1 LKIEKIETW
10 LVSKWLTVRVTTDTG
25 LQGVGE
31 GTFWGFAGA
40 AEQIVKAVADDLV
53 GEDPSQIEYIWNSQY
68 RKYSFPSAAIMSALS
83 AIDQAL
89 WDIKGKRLGAP
100 VWDLLGGKV
109 RNKVRAMVLL
119 DGGTIDDFVASAR
132 RAVADG
138 FTAAKFTPFPQGWS
152 ELSYAQLIRQN
163 TAIVAAVRE
172 TVGWDFDLGIE
183 IHRNMVPGEA
193 IVFAQEIEK
202 FLPYFYEDPIG
213 PDSVLSMGE
222 VAEKIRIPLAA
233 GERNSGIWQFREF
246 VETAGIHFVRPD
258 VGLAGGITQVR
269 KIAAI
274 AESHHQQV
282 IPHNFLGP
290 IVTMSCVQL
299 AAATPNWDL
308 QEYVREA
315 GTPRAAV
322 VKKTAQ
328 LKGGYLLIP
337 EAPGLGIELNET
349 GMKKH
354 PYEAGPG
361 ERSRRPDGSI
371 ALR

>member
-1 LKIEKIETW
+1 LKIEKVETW
-10 LVSKWLTVRVTTDTG
+10 LVSRWLTVRVTTDSG

-31 GTFWGFAGA
+31 GTFWGYAAA
-40 AEQIVKAVADDLV
+40 AEQIAQAVGGDLI
-53 GEDPSQIEYIWNSQY
+53 GKDPANIEFIWNSQY
-68 RKYSFPSAAIMSALS
+68 RKFSFPSDAISSALS

-109 RNKVRAMVLL
+109 RDRVRAMVLL
-119 DGGTIDDFVASAR
+119 DGGTLDDFVASAK

-138 FTAAKFTPFPQGWS
+138 FTAAKFTPFPTGWS
-152 ELSYAQLIRQN
+152 HLSYPELIRQN

-172 TVGWDFDLGIE
+172 TVGWDFDIGIE
-183 IHRNMVPGEA
+183 IHRNMVPSEA
-193 IVFAQEIEK
+193 IVFAQEIER
-202 FLPYFYEDPIG
+202 FLPYFYEDPIA

-233 GERNSGIWQFREF
+233 GERNSGIWEFREF
-246 VETAGIHFVRPD
+246 VERAGIHFVRPD

-274 AESHHQQV
+274 AESHHQRV

-308 QEYVREA
+308 QEYRREA
-315 GTPRAAV
+315 GTDRAEV
-322 VKKTAQ
+322 VRETAR
-328 LKGGYLLIP
+328 LKDGYLLIP
-337 EAPGLGIELNET
+337 DAPGLGIEIDEA
-349 GMKKH
+349 GMRRH
-354 PYEAGPG
+354 PYSAGDG
-361 ERSRRPDGSI
+361 DQSRRPDGSV